1 MEGVIGFTTLFAGNF
16 APKSWAFCQGQ
27 TINIASNT
35 ALFSIL
41 GTQYGGNGTT
51 NFKLPDLQGRTI
63 VGTGT
68 GPGLSTYTNGQMEG
82 AETAALTTNTMP
94 GHIHAVTAELKI
106 SATETPASL
115 NIPIGNMYANDGN
128 LIYGSSGNVQMAS
141 INTDITMT
149 NTGGGAPFEILRP
162 FLGLNYIICQ
172 YGVFPPRS

>member
-1 MEGVIGFTTLFAGNF
+1 MDGVIGFTTLFAGNF

-63 VGTGT
+63 VGTGS
-68 GPGLSTYTNGQMEG
+68 GPGLSAYINGQMG
-82 AETAALTTNTMP
+82 GTETAALTINTIP

-106 SATETPASL
+106 SATESTASS
-115 NIPIGNMYANDGN
+115 NNPIGNMFANDGN
-128 LIYGSSGNVQMAS
+128 QIYGSSGNVQMAN
-141 INTDITMT
+141 INTNLTMT
-149 NTGGGAPFEILRP
+149 NAGSGTPFEILRP

-172 YGVFPPRS
+172 YGVFPARN